1 MQKKRRFTKQQME
14 INSAMGTLQY
24 GQILLDIVK
33 GKILDIRENKMVNWI
48 NEFDKISANNS
59 SIPSYSTTKKTFLC
73 YCLHLIFK
81 NNLLDKYLDLMI

>member
-1 MQKKRRFTKQQME
+1 ME

-48 NEFDKISANNS
+48 NEFDKISSNN
-59 SIPSYSTTKKTFLC
+59 
-73 YCLHLIFK
+73 
-81 NNLLDKYLDLMI
+81 N

>member
-1 MQKKRRFTKQQME
+1 MQKKRRFRKQQME

-48 NEFDKISANNS
+48 NEFDKISSN
-59 SIPSYSTTKKTFLC
+59 YSTTKKTFLC

>member
-24 GQILLDIVK
+24 GQILLDILK

-48 NEFDKISANNS
+48 NEFEKLSAN
-59 SIPSYSTTKKTFLC
+59 
-73 YCLHLIFK
+73 
-81 NNLLDKYLDLMI
+81 

>member
-33 GKILDIRENKMVNWI
+33 GKILHIRENEMVNWI
-48 NEFDKISANNS
+48 NEFDKISANNLGILFMPLFAS
-59 SIPSYSTTKKTFLC
+59 HF
-73 YCLHLIFK
+73 
-81 NNLLDKYLDLMI
+81 

>member
-48 NEFDKISANNS
+48 NEFDKISSNN
-59 SIPSYSTTKKTFLC
+59 
-73 YCLHLIFK
+73 
-81 NNLLDKYLDLMI
+81 

>member
-48 NEFDKISANNS
+48 NEFDKLSANC
-59 SIPSYSTTKKTFLC
+59 IAFLGII
-73 YCLHLIFK
+73 YWI
-81 NNLLDKYLDLMI
+81 NIWIS

>member
-48 NEFDKISANNS
+48 NEFDKISSNYQVIQQLRKPFYAIVCIS
-59 SIPSYSTTKKTFLC
+59 FLRII
-73 YCLHLIFK
+73 YWINIWIL
-81 NNLLDKYLDLMI
+81 